1 MPARFTSDDPR
12 MSVAVM
18 NLGTTLS
25 ATARRAPDLAGLV
38 CGDERWSFAELEANA
53 DALARGLLELGVLP
67 GDRVLVQCPNSRPM
81 FEAQYAVMRT
91 GAVYVPVNSRASARE
106 TAQIAQLSRAPAM
119 LVDTSFAA
127 RAAAAVAASPLLR
140 HVITT
145 APVSVPAGGER
156 AAWHVHDALRARH
169 REGAHV
175 NHPVTASDA
184 CLQLYTAGTTG
195 VPKGAVHSHSSY
207 AFALMGRIAD
217 VLPGL
222 DHACALLAV
231 GPLSHGTGTLASCA
245 VMKGARTVLPASGRF
260 DAGECWRLVEAER
273 ISTTFTVPTMLMDLV
288 RHADARRRDRSS
300 LRHVVYAGAPITR
313 ADQRLA
319 MDLLGPV
326 LVQYYGAAENM
337 GTATVLYPHMHGP
350 DDADPMTP
358 AGSCGV
364 ARSGVDLAI
373 KDDDMNDLPTGE
385 VGQIWVR
392 TAANMVGYQDMPEA
406 SAQALVD
413 GWLCVGDLAR
423 MDERGF
429 VYIVGRTREMYK
441 SGGLQVYP
449 NETQDHLAAH
459 PSVAEAHVVSLP
471 DSRWGETGVALV
483 MLEPDRAASE
493 IELREFLRDRL
504 AGYKLPRRIFVVDA
518 LPRTAYGKVSKDLL
532 REELVRRALI
542 TPGEDVPA
550 AEEKEK
556 LA

>member
-1 MPARFTSDDPR
+1 
-12 MSVAVM
+12 MSVEVM

-25 ATARRAPDLAGLV
+25 ATARRLPEHVGLV
-38 CGDERWSFAELEANA
+38 HGAGRWSFAELEANA
-53 DALARGLLELGVLP
+53 DALARGLLALGVRP
-67 GDRVLVQCPNSRPM
+67 GDRVLVQCLNSRWM

-91 GAVYVPVNSRASARE
+91 GAVYVPVNARATARE
-106 TAQIAQLSRAPAM
+106 TAQIAGLSRAPAM
-119 LVDTSFAA
+119 IADAAFAE
-127 RAAAAVAASPLLR
+127 RAAAAVAASPALR

-145 APVSVPAGGER
+145 APVAVPAGGQP
-156 AAWHVHDALRARH
+156 AAWLVHDALLAQH
-169 REGAHV
+169 RTGAHV
-175 NHPVTASDA
+175 NHPVNAGDA

-195 VPKGAVHSHSSY
+195 VPKGAVHSHASY
-207 AFALMGRIAD
+207 AFALLGRVAD

-222 DHACALLAV
+222 DHDSALLAI

-245 VMKGARTVLPASGRF
+245 VMKGARTVLPAAGRF
-260 DAGECWRLVEAER
+260 DAGECWRLVEDER
-273 ISTTFTVPTMLMDLV
+273 ISTTFTVPTMLMDLA

-319 MDLLGPV
+319 MELLGPV

-358 AGSCGV
+358 VGSCGV
-364 ARSGVDLAI
+364 ARSGVEVAI
-373 KDDDMNDLPTGE
+373 KDDDMHDLPPGE

-392 TAANMVGYQDMPEA
+392 TAANMLGYHDLPAA

-413 GWLCVGDLAR
+413 GWLSVGDLAR

-459 PSVAEAHVVSLP
+459 PAVAEAHVVSVP

-483 MLEPDRAASE
+483 MLGQGAQASE
-493 IELREFLRDRL
+493 AELRAFLRERL
-504 AGYKLPRRIFVVDA
+504 AGYKLPRRIFIVDA
-518 LPRTAYGKVSKDLL
+518 LPRSAYGKVSKDLL
-532 REELVRRALI
+532 REELLRRALI

-550 AEEKEK
+550 AGTLEQR
-556 LA
+556 A